1 MPPETL
7 AQSRGRAPK
16 LALMFLKPRRAFFR
30 QATAAASLVTAALRK
45 GTAQIPGA
53 KPVLPPRLQPGD
65 TVGLITPSSYV
76 SDPDELAFAKRF
88 CEFFELKWKLG
99 ANVGQRFGYL
109 AGTPRQRL
117 DDLHAMFSDS
127 GVRGVFCVRGGYGS
141 AQLLDRIDYALIRD
155 HPKVFLGYSDITALH
170 TAIGQRT
177 GLVTFHGPVSLSHL
191 TEWSQQHLRA
201 ALFAG
206 DPIGAVTNPPESN
219 PLRAS
224 HTMRTVRG
232 GRAAG
237 ALAGGNLTL
246 LSTTLG
252 TPYAIETAGR
262 ILLIEDIGEDIYR
275 IDRMLTQLRLAGK
288 LQSAAGIVVGECK
301 DCPPPGRDSAFSL
314 GEVIDNLLGDLGIP
328 VLYGLSFGHTA
339 DQVTL
344 PLGVSAT
351 LDADL
356 QNLTI
361 AQPAT
366 KKT

>member
-1 MPPETL
+1 MLRT
-7 AQSRGRAPK
+7 
-16 LALMFLKPRRAFFR
+16 PRRAFL
-30 QATAAASLVTAALRK
+30 QLATGGASLLTSAGQEATAQTPRAN
-45 GTAQIPGA
+45 QI
-53 KPVLPPRLQPGD
+53 LPPRLKPGD

-88 CEFFELKWKLG
+88 CEFFQLKWKLG
-99 ANVGQRFGYL
+99 KNVGQRYGYL
-109 AGTPRQRL
+109 AGTAQQRV
-117 DDLHAMFSDS
+117 DDLHAMFSDRE
-127 GVRGVFCVRGGYGS
+127 VRGVFCVRGGYGS
-141 AQLLDRIDYALIRD
+141 AQMLDRIDYGLIRD
-155 HPKVFLGYSDITALH
+155 NPRVFLGYSDITALH

-191 TEWSQQHLRA
+191 TEWSQQHLQA
-201 ALFAG
+201 AVFASEA
-206 DPIGAVTNPPESN
+206 IGAVTNPPESN

-232 GRAAG
+232 GRATG

-262 ILLIEDIGEDIYR
+262 ILLLEEVGEDIYR

-288 LQSAAGIVVGECK
+288 LQTAAGILVGECK
-301 DCPPPGRDSAFSL
+301 DCPPPGRDSAYSL
-314 GEVIDNLLGDLGIP
+314 GEVIDYLLADLGIP
-328 VLYGLSFGHTA
+328 VLYGLSFGHTL

-344 PLGVSAT
+344 PLGVRAT

-356 QNLTI
+356 QTLTVTQ
-361 AQPAT
+361 AGT
-366 KKT
+366 R